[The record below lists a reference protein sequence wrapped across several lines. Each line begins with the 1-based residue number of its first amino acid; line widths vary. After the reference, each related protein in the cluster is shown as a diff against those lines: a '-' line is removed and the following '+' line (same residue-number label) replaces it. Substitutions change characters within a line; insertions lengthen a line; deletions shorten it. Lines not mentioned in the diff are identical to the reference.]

1 MTTLDY
7 FLRSIFRLIKV
18 LIFFLLVLSLTNC
31 AATHHRSKTD
41 RKRGL
46 MMLENTSQSMNKKF
60 KKNKIAKK
68 NQRKRAKH
76 RF

>member
-7 FLRSIFRLIKV
+7 FLRNMVRLIKG

-31 AATHHRSKTD
+31 AATHRSKTD

-68 NQRKRAKH
+68 NQRKRSKN